1 MDEETRQ
8 TLGPVSFRATRS
20 DWSCF
25 VASSCLLR
33 SPLRS
38 PLRSSL
44 RSSFG
49 LHVGVHHHSYHCRPS
64 SFSLPGYKT
73 QDLLAM
79 PTEYESH
86 LIL

>member
-33 SPLRS
+33 SP
-38 PLRSSL
+38 L